1 LGALVLTDIGLAAFF
16 APRRGLGFAFPS
28 AFADFFGTDRTT
40 AFLAR
45 CARVIFAMI
54 GIY

>member
-1 LGALVLTDIGLAAFF
+1 LGALVIPDFGFVAFF
-16 APRRGLGFAFPS
+16 APRRGFGLAFAR
-28 AFADFFGTDRTT
+28 ADFFGTDRTT